1 MGSSPVVFLIATLV
15 VGVLL
20 FITIL
25 LTKKHSPKLD
35 QEQYQIDFLNIQNG
49 LKKEEPSSYAMAI
62 IKGDKL
68 LDKALCEIGAPGRT
82 MGDRLKK
89 VGKDKFTQLNSVWHA
104 HKLRNEIAH
113 ESDFEPSYAQAQ
125 HALETYKQALQDL
138 GAI

>member
-1 MGSSPVVFLIATLV
+1 MGGSPVVFLIAALI

-20 FITIL
+20 FITVL

-68 LDKALCEIGAPGRT
+68 LDKAHLDARWVIASSVSVKINLPSSMPSGMHTSFAT
-82 MGDRLKK
+82 KLLTK
-89 VGKDKFTQLNSVWHA
+89 VILS
-104 HKLRNEIAH
+104 
-113 ESDFEPSYAQAQ
+113 QATRRPPM
-125 HALETYKQALQDL
+125 L
-138 GAI
+138 

>member
-49 LKKEEPSSYAMAI
+49 LKKEEPSSYAMTI